1 MDYSNTA
8 CATVELPSEPCV
20 DRTVEAEK
28 FSSRH
33 FRRGRWVQI
42 RSEAEIRATLDADGT
57 LDGLPF
63 MPEQVKFCGRKFR
76 IYRRADRVFLD
87 HHYYVVRLKSTVLLD
102 DLRCDGTAHGGCQMK
117 CLMFWKEAWL
127 LPAAAPAPEE
137 QTPPAPTTPWCPRA
151 PTEDWSGTG
160 SIEIGGEAEIDGN
173 FTCQATELARIG
185 KRLSGWDLRQYLG
198 DVLNRE
204 RSVGE
209 VLQLLGKQARNKLHR
224 LLHHEKNQAQTG
236 KTSKPSGEPLHLQP
250 GEWVEVKS
258 LAEINATLSSDNRL
272 RGLGFSPD
280 QIPFCGKRF
289 RVHSR
294 VERMVLEW
302 TGELKQLRDTVALDD
317 VHCDGSSFRGCPR
330 NCYFLWREDWLKR
343 VDEDS

>member
-1 MDYSNTA
+1 MDHPNPASTA
-8 CATVELPSEPCV
+8 VEMPSGPSV
-20 DRTVEAEK
+20 DQSVKPEK
-28 FSSRH
+28 YSSRQ
-33 FRRGRWVQI
+33 FRRGQWVQI
-42 RSEAEIRATLDADGT
+42 RSEAEIRATLDAGGT

-76 IYRRADRVFLD
+76 IYRRVDRVFLD
-87 HHYYVVRLKSTVLLD
+87 YRYFVVQLKNMVFLE
-102 DLRCDGTAHGGCQMK
+102 DLRCDGAAHGGCQMR

-127 LPAAAPAPEE
+127 RPAAAPTAEE
-137 QTPPAPTTPWCPRA
+137 QTPPAPPRG
-151 PTEDWSGTG
+151 PTEDWSGEEG
-160 SIEIGGEAEIDGN
+160 LEFGIEAKIGGN

-209 VLQLLGKQARNKLHR
+209 VLKILGKQARNKLHR
-224 LLHHEKNQAQTG
+224 FLHREKTQVQTG
-236 KTSKPSGEPLHLQP
+236 KSSKPSGVPLHLQP

-294 VERMVLEW
+294 VERMILEW
-302 TGELKQLRDTVALDD
+302 TGELKQLSDTVALEA
-317 VHCDGSSFRGCPR
+317 VHCDGASYRGCPR
-330 NCYFLWREDWLKR
+330 YCYFLWREDWLKR
-343 VDEDS
+343 VEEVPRE